1 MKEIP
6 KKWLEVT
13 QQIELIGDELRK
25 VIKDERGRTV
35 EQYRTWLDILTGC
48 YMYLEPL
55 FSKYSALKRNN
66 EDAKYVEIK
75 NTWGDG
81 KFVSAVADRE
91 ASDSVS
97 KYRYVRDWL
106 EGWVKAAESG
116 IYTCR
121 RHLSEGSKESNITK
135 IGE

>member
-13 QQIELIGDELRK
+13 KQIELIGDDLRK
-25 VIKDERGRTV
+25 VIKEEGGRTID
-35 EQYRTWLDILTGC
+35 QYRNWLDILTGC

-55 FSKYSALKRNN
+55 FAKYSALKRNN
-66 EDAKYVEIK
+66 EDAKYMDIK
-75 NTWGDG
+75 NNWGEG
-81 KFVSAVADRE
+81 KFVSAVADRK
-91 ASDSVS
+91 ASDSVA

-121 RHLSEGSKESNITK
+121 RHLSEQTKEVSITK
-135 IGE
+135 IDE